1 MQDVPP
7 PHKEC
12 EIDDGEP
19 LTCPHSPTSELGF
32 QGHIQ
37 NCIMQAEDF
46 TEEQGLASIVS
57 VGLCYTPRDG
67 GPLETMTVERSAHG
81 YFECPNCFL
90 QQTDSVNMQVSRQV
104 VRWS

>member
-12 EIDDGEP
+12 EVDDGEP